1 MPRPPAARATA
12 LAAADAL
19 LSEEG
24 IAAFTLEAVAAR
36 AGISKGGLLYHFPTK
51 EALLA
56 ALMRRCL
63 DEETDPTLE
72 AGTPARLRMPADLA
86 EHRPALGAMMAAAA
100 QNPALMAMVADH
112 HARRF
117 EALGRDGARYARS
130 LALEAMWLIES
141 LGGRL
146 PAQARAAA
154 LRAIAED
161 EARTEAVR

>member
-1 MPRPPAARATA
+1 MSRSSGAREAA

-19 LSEEG
+19 LSEG
-24 IAAFTLEAVAAR
+24 GVAAFTLDAVAAR

-63 DEETDPTLE
+63 EEEADPTLE
-72 AGTPARLRMPADLA
+72 AGTPVRLHISADLA
-86 EHRPALGAMMAAAA
+86 KHRPALGAMMAAAA
-100 QNPALMAMVADH
+100 RNPALMAMVADH

-130 LALEAMWLIES
+130 LALEALWLIES

-146 PAQARAAA
+146 PAEARTAA

-161 EARTEAVR
+161 EARAEAGR